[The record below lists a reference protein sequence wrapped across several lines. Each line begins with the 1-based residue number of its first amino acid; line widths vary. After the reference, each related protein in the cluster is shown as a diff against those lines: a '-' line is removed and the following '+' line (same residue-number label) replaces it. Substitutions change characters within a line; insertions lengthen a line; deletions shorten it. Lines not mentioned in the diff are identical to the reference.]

1 MSYQVLARK
10 YRPQRFSDVIGQE
23 HVTRTLQNAITQQ
36 RIAHGYIF
44 SGHRGIGKTTVAR
57 ILAMALNCRSTD
69 KPSPEPCGVC
79 DSCLEIRA
87 GNAVDVIEID
97 AATNR
102 GIDEIRELRDA
113 ARYRPARDRYKI
125 YILDEAHQ
133 ITDAAFNALLKTLEE
148 PPSHIVFM
156 MATTQPEEIPQTIRS
171 RCQHFSFHAV
181 RFDEIVRQL
190 RDIGKQENIAA
201 EDDALAALAEAGDG
215 SMRDALSIMDQA
227 IACCAVFEG
236 SSEAKLTAA
245 QVRGLM
251 GNVSSE
257 VLQQAMECVHRNASD
272 DLLKLVDRLMTEG
285 QSPLHFAKQLVRF
298 LRNALVAKVAGAE
311 SALLQISSDE
321 RQKVAAIAE
330 RFSEE
335 DLTRFLNT
343 ILRTHDELGFRQ
355 EQRFHLE
362 LGMLKMVHA
371 HRLLPLEEFL
381 SQATSG
387 FAAPNQPAARTSL
400 ASGMPKALESR
411 TPQLGGGLKSSA
423 PFGTAG
429 SGSATPSSS
438 RPQASP
444 FEADRLRKGRG
455 SDPEMSATSPANSFE
470 MKMDSRSPSPFSSPL
485 ARAVVTSATA
495 VAEPPEESPVLPPV
509 SEVSVDQLRPSLI
522 GILEGQNQET
532 AADLLARG
540 EWKLEGNRLDLR
552 LPLSDKVID
561 ISIGADAQRLLTQE
575 ASRLCGRAIK
585 LNISG
590 GGTAESAPAD
600 RVPNGNGAGA
610 RQRAAEDPVVKR
622 MQEKFGA
629 EVRSVIDYRQKK

>member
-10 YRPQRFSDVIGQE
+10 YRPQKFSDVIGQD

-69 KPSPEPCGVC
+69 KPVPEPCGVC
-79 DSCLEIRA
+79 DSCQEIRA
-87 GNAVDVIEID
+87 GSSVDVIEID

-113 ARYRPARDRYKI
+113 VRYRPARDRYKI

-156 MATTQPEEIPQTIRS
+156 MATTQPEDIPQTIRS

-190 RDIGKQENIAA
+190 RDVATQENISA
-201 EDDALAALAEAGDG
+201 ENDALAALAEAGDG

-236 SSEAKLTAA
+236 GSDAKLTAA

-251 GNVSSE
+251 GTVSSD
-257 VLQQAMECVHRNASD
+257 VLVQAMQCVHRSSSE
-272 DLLKLVDRLMTEG
+272 DLLKLLDRLMTEG
-285 QSPLHFAKQLVRF
+285 QSPSHFAKQLVRF
-298 LRNALVAKVAGAE
+298 LRNALVAKVAGGE
-311 SALLQISSDE
+311 SSLLQISSDE
-321 RQKVAAIAE
+321 RQKVASTAAL
-330 RFSEE
+330 FSEE
-335 DLTRFLNT
+335 DLTRFLNI
-343 ILRTHDELGFRQ
+343 ILRTHDELGYRQ

-371 HRLLPLEEFL
+371 IRLLPLEEFL
-381 SQATSG
+381 SQTATSG
-387 FAAPNQPAARTSL
+387 ATTVTQPARASLSAVPKISEARPAPLS
-400 ASGMPKALESR
+400 
-411 TPQLGGGLKSSA
+411 GGLRSA
-423 PFGTAG
+423 SASPFG
-429 SGSATPSSS
+429 SSS
-438 RPQASP
+438 GGASPQSQQRVSP
-444 FEADRLRKGRG
+444 FEADRLRKVR
-455 SDPEMSATSPANSFE
+455 SSEPEMSVV
-470 MKMDSRSPSPFSSPL
+470 SSIDGST
-485 ARAVVTSATA
+485 ASYTVISTATA
-495 VAEPPEESPVLPPV
+495 LEEVPQPIAESAVTQQEISVETLRSALISVLEAQ
-509 SEVSVDQLRPSLI
+509 SQD
-522 GILEGQNQET
+522 T

-540 EWKLEGNRLDLR
+540 EWGLEGNQINLR
-552 LPLSDKVID
+552 LPLSEKVID
-561 ISIGADAQRLLTQE
+561 LSVSAEAKRLLTQE
-575 ASRLCGRAIK
+575 ASRLCGRVMK
-585 LNISG
+585 LNVSG
-590 GGTAESAPAD
+590 GGMSQNAPIERIA
-600 RVPNGNGAGA
+600 NGHSNGSGGA
-610 RQRAAEDPVVKR
+610 RQRAAEDPVVRR

-629 EVRSVIDYRQKK
+629 EVRTVVDLRQKK